1 MIEDDVAKLM
11 SDLVDKLM
19 AQAIGVPPTPNKMTV
34 LRYVG
39 GRFESREI
47 DDNGEIIEPP
57 RPCPKCGPVLLC
69 AEHMAVIS

>member
-1 MIEDDVAKLM
+1 MTEDEAAKIM
-11 SDLVDKLM
+11 NDLVDKMM
-19 AQAIGVPPTPNKMTV
+19 AEAIMGPPTPNRPTV

-57 RPCPKCGPVLLC
+57 PRCPKCGPVLLC
-69 AEHMAVIS
+69 ADHMPF